1 MKPAF
6 LAFVSI
12 VVVGALTGPVA
23 GAGPEPPGPSP
34 GPTAPSASQEPG
46 PPGPQ
51 PWPIAPPPAAAEEEA
66 EVEPPPG
73 TFLLEP
79 LSLTE
84 RAQLAGE
91 FVTQNGFVHSTPE
104 CDAFEKSYG
113 RKSLEIEMEYGL
125 ISVFKNWCPGGF
137 LDVEI
142 TDEAKAIETAK
153 DFLVRNAKFTGVA
166 RKEDLKVTGAYP
178 IAGCLARCGED
189 DAEFGTTGMKV
200 KFADQIQDGLEIPG
214 TAITVFVNAE
224 TVFEMHRHWYPRI
237 EFKRLAN
244 LSETDAMEAVVGTQL
259 THYNV
264 AGMPVEETVTRGD
277 VRRAELAV
285 APRHYPGKGLA
296 FQLEWKVF
304 VATPLPWVIWLDD
317 ATGNVVRVDQR
328 FAT

>member
-1 MKPAF
+1 M
-6 LAFVSI
+6 
-12 VVVGALTGPVA
+12 
-23 GAGPEPPGPSP
+23 
-34 GPTAPSASQEPG
+34 
-46 PPGPQ
+46 
-51 PWPIAPPPAAAEEEA
+51 
-66 EVEPPPG
+66 EPPPG

-91 FVTQNGFVHSTPE
+91 FVTQNGFVHSTPG
-104 CDAFEKSYG
+104 CDAFEKETGSQSFKL
-113 RKSLEIEMEYGL
+113 RINEYGL
-125 ISVFKNWCPGGF
+125 ISKFSWCPGRR

-142 TDEAKAIETAK
+142 TDKAKAIETAK

-178 IAGCLARCGED
+178 ISGCLARCGGD
-189 DAEFGTTGMKV
+189 DAEIGVTGMKV
-200 KFADQIQDGLEIPG
+200 RFANQIQDGLEIPG
-214 TAITVFVNAE
+214 TEIEAFVNAE
-224 TVFEMHRHWYPRI
+224 TMYQIYGHWYPRI

-244 LSETDAMEAVVGTQL
+244 LSETEAMEAVVGTQL
-259 THYNV
+259 THHNI

-285 APRHYPGKGLA
+285 APRNYPGKGLA

-317 ATGNVVRVDQR
+317 ATGNVVRVEQR